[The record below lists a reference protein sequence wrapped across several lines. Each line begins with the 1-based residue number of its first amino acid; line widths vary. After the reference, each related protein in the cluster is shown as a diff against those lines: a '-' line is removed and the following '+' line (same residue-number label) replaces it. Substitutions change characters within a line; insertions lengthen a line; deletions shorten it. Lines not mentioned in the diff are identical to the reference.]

1 MPVPLQNQTVSY
13 AARARVEL
21 RAGAPRAN
29 PPGVTTTRRS
39 LLCAAAA
46 VPLGVLWTR
55 AARAAA
61 APERVV
67 WLRNGAGEEVATAYR
82 AGEEYDARALAK
94 LRHLLRDTHAGA
106 EGPLP
111 PLLVDMLSVLQ
122 EQWGYT
128 RPLIVRS
135 GFRTHRTNATLEGA
149 APASL
154 HLVGQ
159 AADLSVPG
167 MPPNDLAMAVWTL
180 SRRMG
185 FLGIGVY
192 PRFVHLDIGPQRVWT
207 RWAR

>member
-1 MPVPLQNQTVSY
+1 MSL
-13 AARARVEL
+13 ARRTIL
-21 RAGAPRAN
+21 K
-29 PPGVTTTRRS
+29 
-39 LLCAAAA
+39 AAAA
-46 VPLGVLWTR
+46 APLGMLWAR
-55 AARAAA
+55 AARATA
-61 APERVV
+61 APERFLWV
-67 WLRNGAGEEVATAYR
+67 RNDAGEEVATAYR
-82 AGEEYDARALAK
+82 AGEEYHPQALAR
-94 LRHLLRDTHAGA
+94 LRHLLRDMHAGA

-122 EQWGYT
+122 EHWHYT

-135 GFRTHRTNATLEGA
+135 GYRTSRTNASLEGA

-159 AADLSVPG
+159 AADITVPG
-167 MPPNDLAMAVWTL
+167 MAPNDVAMAVWTL

-192 PRFVHLDIGPQRVWT
+192 PRFVHMDIGPQRVWT